1 MSRVRDGYVSGDG
14 VVVVVVVEQLMGFFG
29 YLLWAVVRDNEVRSL
44 TTCESETRQ
53 HLNMIVTH
61 CCPGDLMIFIWMLHR
76 YCIYEHVQAA
86 LSTHWAFHP
95 TT

>member
-1 MSRVRDGYVSGDG
+1 MKGDG

-29 YLLWAVVRDNEVRSL
+29 YLLWVVVRDNGVRSL

-53 HLNMIVTH
+53 HLTMIVTH
-61 CCPGDLMIFIWMLHR
+61 CCPGDLMIFMKMLHK
-76 YCIYEHVQAA
+76 YCIYECVQAL
-86 LSTHWAFHP
+86 LSNRWTFHP